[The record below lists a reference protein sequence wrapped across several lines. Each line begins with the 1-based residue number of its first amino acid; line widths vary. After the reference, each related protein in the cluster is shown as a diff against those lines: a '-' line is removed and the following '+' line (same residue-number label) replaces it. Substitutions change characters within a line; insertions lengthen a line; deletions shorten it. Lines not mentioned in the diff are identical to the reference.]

1 MPVTDPQQP
10 TPIYRR
16 VDLHVTHTEA
26 PGVYEAEIR
35 VAKGPTLSAHLYLDR
50 AALRETEADA
60 EAYGRALGAQVFAEE
75 ALGPAYREA
84 RGVLQSQGQGMRL
97 YLQLD
102 PPELQAV
109 RWERLYRPQGESW
122 VPLTTT
128 ADVLLSRYVP
138 ARDAWEQ
145 PTPQAER
152 PVRVLVVLAAPRDL
166 KDHGLIPLS
175 AEAMA
180 RWRAHFDGLAAVE
193 ATYLQSG
200 TPHPPTLENLQEAL
214 AQAPHV
220 LHIVCHG
227 RKATGDAEDVGDNEL
242 YLEDDLGLTFPVTG
256 QRVLELL
263 QETTARPDLCFLAAC
278 ESARWD
284 EGPGLVALA
293 PRLVRDGG
301 VPAVVAMADRVDTE
315 TVEAFAKSFYEQ
327 LLTHGTL
334 DRAVHAAR
342 ARAREGS
349 TGDVPVLFTRL
360 PANQLLTP
368 KEYNVTPEDPIRGI
382 PAGLSKPLHEAL
394 LDCDEVYEASAL
406 RAVFRDQPLRPWR
419 ARLRISNSAATQV
432 NLLLDYLAD
441 KYRVDG
447 RNALVM
453 FLQVMAERPGQDP
466 ATAKTLRDLAKQLA
480 PLKQPGVPL
489 EGL

>member
-1 MPVTDPQQP
+1 MPVIDPQQP
-10 TPIYRR
+10 TPTYRR
-16 VDLHVTHTEA
+16 VDLHVSPAEA

-35 VAKGPTLSAHLYLDR
+35 VAQGPTRPAPLHLDR
-50 AALRETEADA
+50 EALRETEADA
-60 EAYGRALGAQVFAEE
+60 EAYGRALGAQVFAED
-75 ALGPAYREA
+75 ALGPAYHEA
-84 RGVLQSQGQGMRL
+84 RGVLQSQGQRMRL

-122 VPLTTT
+122 VPITTT
-128 ADVLLSRYVP
+128 ADVLLSRYVSVGDW
-138 ARDAWEQ
+138 RQ
-145 PTPQAER
+145 FTPQTER

-166 KDHGLIPLS
+166 KAHGLVPLS

-180 RWRAHFDGLAAVE
+180 RWHARFDGLAAVE

-200 TPHPPTLENLQEAL
+200 TRTPPTLENLQEAL
-214 AQAPHV
+214 VQAPHIV
-220 LHIVCHG
+220 HIVCHG
-227 RKATGDAEDVGDNEL
+227 RKDAGDTEL
-242 YLEDDLGLTFPVTG
+242 YLEDDLGMTRPVTG

-263 QETTARPDLCFLAAC
+263 QETTARPALCFLAAC

-301 VPAVVAMADRVDTE
+301 VPAVVAMADRVDTT
-315 TVEAFAKSFYEQ
+315 TVEAFAKTFYEQ

-349 TGDVPVLFTRL
+349 TWDVPVLFTRL

-368 KEYNVTPEDPIRGI
+368 SPQEDDVTPPNPVRGI

-394 LDCDEVYEASAL
+394 LDCDEVYDAGAL
-406 RAVFRDQPLRPWR
+406 RAVFRDQSLRPWR
-419 ARLRISNSAATQV
+419 ARLPTSNNAATQV
-432 NLLLDYLAD
+432 SLLLDFLAD

-453 FLQVMAERPGQDP
+453 FLQVMAEQPGQDP
-466 ATAKTLRDLAKQLA
+466 ATAKTLRDLAKHLA
-480 PLKQPGVPL
+480 PLK
-489 EGL
+489 